1 MRPNLLPLLVLLSAC
16 ASSRSSSS
24 GEAVSSTPAPAP
36 STPAPA
42 PALAS
47 GPFGTEHPFVLQAVS
62 SEGRWLIAC
71 QAREDTT
78 GDGKISVGVGHHG
91 NIHGDKLE
99 QYLFLEPGPGERI
112 DDFISADP
120 KGRFIVVVRGSSL
133 RLIDTQSG
141 TERELAPLQPND
153 REKDDAFL
161 PPPIA
166 RFSRDGRLLLFLRKE
181 AGKGVAIVRELASG
195 REQGVDAGTGE
206 LRRAWLE
213 PSGAWALFQ
222 VLVEDTDKDGTLR
235 WPVERTSLAPA
246 RCRGPVMSY
255 SRSGWRGDIPVT
267 RMRRVEEGPLYE
279 GKDVLGPVGPSMLRR
294 GVQGELLV
302 EDASGRQTE
311 WVSAACKGRV
321 LHADAER
328 QLLVVACT
336 AAGEDAPAPVE
347 LHGASIHQPLG
358 LSVEFPFKDNLFEE
372 PSRFVQLD
380 RATPIASSPAAKDLD
395 PTLGE
400 ETFIVDLEQRT
411 RRPVLED
418 LESMR
423 GTWALLSETLEKGEA
438 WDRRKTRV
446 SLLNLATG
454 AQTVL
459 AESQIR
465 SDLAA
470 GPLVLSSGVLV
481 DLDAGRMLGQISE
494 SADSML
500 ALDSQGRVLRIQA
513 ASPEER
519 SPLRGIPWGP
529 VRWEPLLPR

>member
-24 GEAVSSTPAPAP
+24 GEAVSSPPAPA
-36 STPAPA
+36 STAPA
-42 PALAS
+42 PVLAS
-47 GPFGTEHPFVLQAVS
+47 GLFGTEHPFVLQAVS
-62 SEGRWLIAC
+62 PEGRWLIAC

-78 GDGKISVGVGHHG
+78 GDGKISVAVGHHG

-112 DDFISADP
+112 DDFISADR

-133 RLIDTQSG
+133 RLIDTQAG

-153 REKDDAFL
+153 RERDDALL

-181 AGKGVAIVRELASG
+181 AGKVVAIVRELASG
-195 REQGVDAGTGE
+195 REQVVDAGTGE

-246 RCRGPVMSY
+246 RCRGPVMSF
-255 SRSGWRGDIPVT
+255 SRSGWKGDIPVA
-267 RMRRVEEGPLYE
+267 RIRRVEEGPLYE

-294 GVQGELLV
+294 GAQGELLV

-311 WVSAACKGRV
+311 WVPAACKGRV

-336 AAGEDAPAPVE
+336 AAGNDAPAPVE

-358 LSVEFPFKDNLFEE
+358 LSVESPFKDNLFEE
-372 PSRFVQLD
+372 PSRFVQLN
-380 RATPIASSPAAKDLD
+380 RATPIASSLAAKDLD
-395 PTLGE
+395 PQLEE

-411 RRPVLED
+411 RRPVLEE

-465 SDLAA
+465 SDLTA

-494 SADSML
+494 PAGSML
-500 ALDSQGRVLRIQA
+500 ALDSQGRVLRSSAA
-513 ASPEER
+513 ASEKRTPIE
-519 SPLRGIPWGP
+519 GIPWGP
-529 VRWEPLLPR
+529 VRWEPLLTR